1 MKFGL
6 GPWWKKLFIYAQVVS
21 QKNNIHIFCQGKT
34 SDACTFTPINMLET
48 FYI

>member
-21 QKNNIHIFCQGKT
+21 QNNNIHIFVKVRLQMHAH
-34 SDACTFTPINMLET
+34 SPQ
-48 FYI
+48 